1 VLYSYNWIQWFLEIA
16 EKNVKKIEKISAKLE
31 TNCFSYFQGRTT
43 VQRNWKTFSSSS
55 NETNYI
61 KQPLMVRTW
70 MCQEMNLKSI

>member
-1 VLYSYNWIQWFLEIA
+1 MHWLLEI
-16 EKNVKKIEKISAKLE
+16 EEKINSKNVEKISTKLK

-43 VQRNWKTFSSSS
+43 VQRNWKTFSTSS
-55 NETNYI
+55 NETNNI